1 MSIVCAAVK
10 DGEIAISCDTQS
22 NDGSLTVSSKHIK
35 NSNKL
40 YVVNDS
46 IMGIVGWNA
55 ISGMV
60 EHLIE
65 HNKES
70 FKLNNRVEIFSSL
83 VLLHEKMK
91 DDYFIETKEH
101 DQQPVESN
109 QLDALIINKYGLFE
123 IGSYREVNEFKTYW
137 AIGSGRRIA
146 LGAMHALYDQKV
158 TAKKVVESGVKA
170 AAEFDDCCGLPVK
183 TKVIKINKNT

>member
-55 ISGMV
+55 ITG
-60 EHLIE
+60 
-65 HNKES
+65 
-70 FKLNNRVEIFSSL
+70 
-83 VLLHEKMK
+83 
-91 DDYFIETKEH
+91 
-101 DQQPVESN
+101 
-109 QLDALIINKYGLFE
+109 
-123 IGSYREVNEFKTYW
+123 
-137 AIGSGRRIA
+137 
-146 LGAMHALYDQKV
+146 
-158 TAKKVVESGVKA
+158 
-170 AAEFDDCCGLPVK
+170 
-183 TKVIKINKNT
+183 